1 VADVGEAEQLE
12 LRRSSR
18 AEVSQRIAAIDDDR
32 ARAVG
37 QRWCVA
43 EDASDRDV
51 NRAAYVSG
59 SVLVRRESVDDLR
72 AGGEHLEKF
81 AMLNL
86 AHALR
91 AHRSER

>member
-18 AEVSQRIAAIDDDR
+18 AEVSQGIAAVDDD
-32 ARAVG
+32 RAVG